1 MCESVLEVK
10 WSCERHSERMTSDM
24 NRPTKP
30 DNLSWGEVL
39 KQYRFTN
46 NMKQM
51 ALADDLGVTQ
61 AMVSRWEADLV
72 EPGKQMQE
80 RILKLVAPE
89 SLSAPMV
96 GWREYIADV
105 PAIAAVIS
113 GEGILETVSVGMVRE
128 TGLARASCEGQ
139 ALTHSFSRGLPDL
152 FLRLESIGFFDERI
166 ETVESVDK
174 YVLCDGSRTGDTLFV
189 HSMNWWRRGED
200 LKPRWVFTG
209 ARVSEQE
216 FETLQAEFGS
226 QIRTTPIA

>member
-1 MCESVLEVK
+1 
-10 WSCERHSERMTSDM
+10 M
-24 NRPTKP
+24 NRSTKP

-89 SLSAPMV
+89 ALSAPMV
-96 GWREYIADV
+96 GWREYIAET
-105 PAIAAVIS
+105 PTIAAVVS
-113 GEGILETVSVGMVRE
+113 CEGILETASVGMVRE
-128 TGLARASCEGQ
+128 TGLVRASCEGR
-139 ALTHSFSRGLPDL
+139 ALDRSFSSGPPEI
-152 FLRLESIGFFDERI
+152 FLRLKSIGFFDERI

-209 ARVSEQE
+209 AQVSEEE
-216 FETLQAEFGS
+216 FEALQTEFGS